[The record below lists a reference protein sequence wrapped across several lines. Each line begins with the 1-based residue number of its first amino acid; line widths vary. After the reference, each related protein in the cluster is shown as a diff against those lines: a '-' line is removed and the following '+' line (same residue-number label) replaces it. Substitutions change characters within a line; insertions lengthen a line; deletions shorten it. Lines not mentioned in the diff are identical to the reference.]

1 MMKNY
6 LFFLLLLLVACHNST
21 SISEPKKTEEDTLS
35 DNKTNISPVV
45 KEQDCNLDSV
55 RQKILKDNLKS
66 NHSDTIVYDFSLE
79 GDYSAEGNEGKAF
92 YIDNQIKKISIT
104 FYGESGK
111 SIYTYI
117 FENDKI
123 MVEEK
128 RHEYDV
134 PLSGNIKSTQV
145 VSYQI
150 DYNGKIISN
159 SGKGID
165 LDTYFILKKSIPFTL
180 K

>member
-1 MMKNY
+1 M
-6 LFFLLLLLVACHNST
+6 LLLAACNNNT
-21 SISEPKKTEEDTLS
+21 SVSEPKKIEEDTLG
-35 DNKTNISPVV
+35 DRTDIPPVV
-45 KEQDCNLDSV
+45 KEQVYNLDSV

-66 NHSDTIVYDFSLE
+66 NHSDKIVHSFSLE
-79 GDYSAEGNEGKAF
+79 GDYSAEGNDGKAF
-92 YIDNQIKKISIT
+92 YIDNQIKKIAIT

-111 SIYTYI
+111 SGYTYI

-134 PLSGNIKSTQV
+134 PLSGNIISTQV
-145 VSYQI
+145 ASYQI
-150 DYNGKIISN
+150 DYNGKILEN
-159 SGKGID
+159 DNKEID